1 MNRIPCTPED
11 SRCGGCESDL
21 YVLTDVNNDMSTC
34 EERFILAPLTLRIA
48 DIDLSTRTNKIK
60 LQTGVRE
67 MIRELSDEMQINTR
81 NFYEID
87 TDKVLLVG
95 IACMFSLFLSP
106 VCE

>member
-1 MNRIPCTPED
+1 
-11 SRCGGCESDL
+11 
-21 YVLTDVNNDMSTC
+21 MSTC